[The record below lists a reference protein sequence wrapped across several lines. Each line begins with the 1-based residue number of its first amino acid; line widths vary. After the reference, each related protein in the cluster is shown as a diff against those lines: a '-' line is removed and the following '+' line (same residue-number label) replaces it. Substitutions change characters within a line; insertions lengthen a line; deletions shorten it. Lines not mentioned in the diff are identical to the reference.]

1 MSRLKK
7 ELNKTSQQK
16 LKKFTKTLGNY
27 EYITNANE
35 FVEKF
40 KEVIM
45 WDIRSLKGCSERAIT
60 DYYIETITDMLN
72 KHTEI
77 DDKFFDNLKS
87 AARTRIAAFY
97 TNKTFDNNID
107 IYFNDVKREYILHP
121 QNESENL
128 AFVPENRDI
137 FIKNNLKLVINCAKR
152 YQNYG
157 LTFEDLIQIGNQGL
171 LIAWD
176 KFDEER
182 GNLRITINKLIDDS
196 ELESFTYDDA
206 VDIIKKV
213 PVGFSLASR
222 SNYSKE
228 IITKAMENDYVK
240 LRHTRDIIGTEI
252 CGSIKNVIAIA
263 AGMLDGM
270 GYPISTSAMFITES
284 LHDIK
289 ALIKT
294 LGGDKNTILSFAGF
308 GDILLT
314 CTSVKSRNYTL
325 GRLIGEGKSKEEVD
339 KYIESTTI
347 EGLYTLYS
355 IKKLL
360 RNKKIKMPI
369 INLIY
374 DIIVNEK
381 EPSNLAKFL
390 VEKE

>member
-1 MSRLKK
+1 MKISILGTGAFGMALANVFHDNKCSIKMWTNNEDEMNMLLSKRKSDK
-7 ELNKTSQQK
+7 IDYDIPSDIVISTDMEEVVNDTDIIVMAVPAKYVGDTSKVLNKYYKKSQ
-16 LKKFTKTLGNY
+16 
-27 EYITNANE
+27 
-35 FVEKF
+35 
-40 KEVIM
+40 VICIASKGIEQNSCLFLY
-45 WDIRSLKGCSERAIT
+45 DVIR
-60 DYYIETITDMLN
+60 
-72 KHTEI
+72 
-77 DDKFFDNLKS
+77 
-87 AARTRIAAFY
+87 
-97 TNKTFDNNID
+97 NNINTPN
-107 IYFNDVKREYILHP
+107 IG
-121 QNESENL
+121 
-128 AFVPENRDI
+128 
-137 FIKNNLKLVINCAKR
+137 VIS
-152 YQNYG
+152 G
-157 LTFEDLIQIGNQGL
+157 GTF
-171 LIAWD
+171 
-176 KFDEER
+176 
-182 GNLRITINKLIDDS
+182 
-196 ELESFTYDDA
+196 A

-222 SNYSKE
+222 SNYSNE

-252 CGSIKNVIAIA
+252 CSSIKNVIAIA

-270 GYPISTSAMFITES
+270 GYPISTSTMFITES

-339 KYIESTTI
+339 NYIESTTI

-390 VEKE
+390 IEKE

>member
-1 MSRLKK
+1 MKISILGTGAFGMALASVFHDNKCSIKMWTNNEDEMNMLLSKRKSDK
-7 ELNKTSQQK
+7 IDYDIPSDIVISTDMEEVVNDTDIIVMAVPAKYVGDTSKVLNKYYKKSQ
-16 LKKFTKTLGNY
+16 
-27 EYITNANE
+27 
-35 FVEKF
+35 
-40 KEVIM
+40 VICIASKGIEQNSCLFLY
-45 WDIRSLKGCSERAIT
+45 DVIR
-60 DYYIETITDMLN
+60 
-72 KHTEI
+72 
-77 DDKFFDNLKS
+77 
-87 AARTRIAAFY
+87 
-97 TNKTFDNNID
+97 NNINTPN
-107 IYFNDVKREYILHP
+107 IG
-121 QNESENL
+121 
-128 AFVPENRDI
+128 
-137 FIKNNLKLVINCAKR
+137 VIS
-152 YQNYG
+152 G
-157 LTFEDLIQIGNQGL
+157 GTF
-171 LIAWD
+171 
-176 KFDEER
+176 
-182 GNLRITINKLIDDS
+182 
-196 ELESFTYDDA
+196 A

-213 PVGFSLASR
+213 PIGFSLASR

-228 IITKAMENDYVK
+228 IIAKAMENDYVK

-270 GYPISTSAMFITES
+270 GYPISTSTMFITES

-347 EGLYTLYS
+347 EGLYTLCS

-390 VEKE
+390 IEKE

>member
-1 MSRLKK
+1 MKISILGTGAFGMALASVFHDNKCSIKMWTNNEDEMNMLLSKRKSDK
-7 ELNKTSQQK
+7 IDYDIPSDIVISTDMEEVVNDTDIIVMAVPAKYVGDTSKVLNKYYKKSQ
-16 LKKFTKTLGNY
+16 
-27 EYITNANE
+27 
-35 FVEKF
+35 
-40 KEVIM
+40 VICIASKGIEQNSCLFLY
-45 WDIRSLKGCSERAIT
+45 DVIR
-60 DYYIETITDMLN
+60 
-72 KHTEI
+72 
-77 DDKFFDNLKS
+77 
-87 AARTRIAAFY
+87 
-97 TNKTFDNNID
+97 NNINTPN
-107 IYFNDVKREYILHP
+107 IG
-121 QNESENL
+121 
-128 AFVPENRDI
+128 
-137 FIKNNLKLVINCAKR
+137 VIS
-152 YQNYG
+152 G
-157 LTFEDLIQIGNQGL
+157 GTF
-171 LIAWD
+171 
-176 KFDEER
+176 
-182 GNLRITINKLIDDS
+182 
-196 ELESFTYDDA
+196 A

-222 SNYSKE
+222 SNYSNE

-252 CGSIKNVIAIA
+252 CSSIKNVIAIA

-270 GYPISTSAMFITES
+270 GYPISTSTMFITES

-325 GRLIGEGKSKEEVD
+325 GRLIGEGKSKEEVY

-360 RNKKIKMPI
+360 KNRKIKMPI

-390 VEKE
+390 IEKE

>member
-1 MSRLKK
+1 MKISILGTGAFGMALASVFHDNKCSIKMWTNNEDEMNMLLSKRKSDK
-7 ELNKTSQQK
+7 IDYDIPSDIVISTDMEEVVNDTDIIVMAVPAKYVGDTSKVLNKYYKKSQ
-16 LKKFTKTLGNY
+16 
-27 EYITNANE
+27 
-35 FVEKF
+35 
-40 KEVIM
+40 VICIASKGIEQNSCLFLY
-45 WDIRSLKGCSERAIT
+45 DVIR
-60 DYYIETITDMLN
+60 
-72 KHTEI
+72 
-77 DDKFFDNLKS
+77 
-87 AARTRIAAFY
+87 
-97 TNKTFDNNID
+97 NNINTPN
-107 IYFNDVKREYILHP
+107 IG
-121 QNESENL
+121 
-128 AFVPENRDI
+128 
-137 FIKNNLKLVINCAKR
+137 VIS
-152 YQNYG
+152 G
-157 LTFEDLIQIGNQGL
+157 GTF
-171 LIAWD
+171 
-176 KFDEER
+176 
-182 GNLRITINKLIDDS
+182 
-196 ELESFTYDDA
+196 A

-222 SNYSKE
+222 SNYSNE

-270 GYPISTSAMFITES
+270 GYPISTSTMFITES

-390 VEKE
+390 IEKE

>member
-1 MSRLKK
+1 MKISILGTGAFGMALASVFHDNKCSIKMWTNNEYEMNMLLSKRKSDK
-7 ELNKTSQQK
+7 IDYDIPSDIVISTDMEEVVNDTDIIVMAVPAKYVGDTSKVLNKYYKKSQ
-16 LKKFTKTLGNY
+16 
-27 EYITNANE
+27 
-35 FVEKF
+35 
-40 KEVIM
+40 VICIASKGIEQNSCLFLY
-45 WDIRSLKGCSERAIT
+45 DVIR
-60 DYYIETITDMLN
+60 
-72 KHTEI
+72 
-77 DDKFFDNLKS
+77 
-87 AARTRIAAFY
+87 
-97 TNKTFDNNID
+97 NNINTPN
-107 IYFNDVKREYILHP
+107 IG
-121 QNESENL
+121 
-128 AFVPENRDI
+128 
-137 FIKNNLKLVINCAKR
+137 VIS
-152 YQNYG
+152 G
-157 LTFEDLIQIGNQGL
+157 GTF
-171 LIAWD
+171 
-176 KFDEER
+176 
-182 GNLRITINKLIDDS
+182 
-196 ELESFTYDDA
+196 A

-222 SNYSKE
+222 SNYSNE

-252 CGSIKNVIAIA
+252 CSSIKNVIAIA

-270 GYPISTSAMFITES
+270 GYPISTSTMFITES

-339 KYIESTTI
+339 KYIETTTI

-360 RNKKIKMPI
+360 KNRKIKMPI

-390 VEKE
+390 IEKE